1 MSLYLRLL
9 GGQVSLFAT
18 VLISEP
24 PLEPRKLHVA
34 EAEQWSMVEP
44 GWWIKC
50 DLEVMLMLVKL
61 LKLMILYDTH
71 SRFWL
76 CL

>member
-1 MSLYLRLL
+1 MSLYLRLP

-34 EAEQWSMVEP
+34 EAEQWSMVES

-50 DLEVMLMLVKL
+50 DLEVMLML
-61 LKLMILYDTH
+61 LKLMILYDT
-71 SRFWL
+71 L
-76 CL
+76 